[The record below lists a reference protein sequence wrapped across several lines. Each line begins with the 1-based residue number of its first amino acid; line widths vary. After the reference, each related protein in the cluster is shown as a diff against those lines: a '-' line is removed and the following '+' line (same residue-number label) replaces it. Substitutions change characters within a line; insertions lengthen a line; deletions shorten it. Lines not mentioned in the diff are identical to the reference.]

1 MSKVNIALGANIGEP
16 AVSMRQAAARLAEL
30 GEVLKC
36 SSIYRTKPWGLT
48 EQPDFLNAVVQI
60 ETDLAPGLLLK
71 ELKSIEQQMGR
82 TKAVRWG
89 PRLIDLDI
97 LTYDSIVHSEP
108 GLDIPHPRM
117 LERSFVLV
125 PLCEIDHSELYANAL
140 QTLTGGDT
148 SEVWLS
154 EFGWA
159 D

>member
-16 AVSMRQAAARLAEL
+16 AVSMRQAAERLGEL
-30 GEVLKC
+30 GEVLKR
-36 SSIYRTKPWGLT
+36 SGIYRTKPWGLT

-60 ETDLAPGLLLK
+60 ETNLAPGPLLK
-71 ELKSIEQQMGR
+71 ELKAIEQQLGR
-82 TKAVRWG
+82 TKTVRWG

-97 LTYDSIVHSEP
+97 LTYDSMVHSEP

-125 PLCEIDHSELYANAL
+125 PLCEIDQSELYANAL
-140 QTLTGGDT
+140 QALTGGDT

>member
-16 AVSMRQAAARLAEL
+16 AVSMRQAVERLGEL
-30 GEVLKC
+30 GEVLKR
-36 SSIYRTKPWGLT
+36 SGIYRTKPWGLT

-60 ETDLAPGLLLK
+60 ETNLAPGPLLK
-71 ELKSIEQQMGR
+71 ELKAIEQQMGR
-82 TKAVRWG
+82 TKTVRWG

-125 PLCEIDHSELYANAL
+125 PLCEIDQSELYASAL

-154 EFGWA
+154 EFSWA